1 VRWVPSKNCGA
12 CELVRFN
19 ITSIYLS
26 LFVIYILLHRR
37 QADAWNDMLKKY
49 KDHDYI
55 SFGEIDLSQESL
67 REGHNVGIGGWP
79 TLRYFNSNTGIAG
92 ESYQKK
98 TNMKMAEELSDK
110 EILESFLLDKSTS
123 LLCKIDLMDKCDEK
137 EQNYITLWNT
147 KSRKE
152 IIDQIERLQQLRK
165 SSNIKPDVVQWVIK
179 RINILNQIIKRSTSN
194 NEL

>member
-1 VRWVPSKNCGA
+1 MRWVPSKNCGA

-19 ITSIYLS
+19 ITSIYRS

-152 IIDQIERLQQLRK
+152 INDQIERLQQLRK